1 MSKVFVLDTYEN
13 PLNPVHPGRA
23 RILLSSGKAA
33 VFRRFPF
40 TIILKVETIE
50 PQVEP
55 LRLKLDPGSKTT
67 GIAIVND
74 ASGEVVFAAELSH
87 RGQTIKTSLDDR
99 RAIRR
104 SRRNRHTRYR
114 KPRFDN
120 RKRAKG
126 WLPPSIE
133 SRIYRIPGS
142 GGLVKVYEKGC
153 AVMELCLQPAEPL
166 PDGDV
171 VVMHKLMIEANE
183 QEYLQKAN
191 HFAPGIISLRCQ
203 HL

>member
-1 MSKVFVLDTYEN
+1 MFPTLSLILGVWL
-13 PLNPVHPGRA
+13 L
-23 RILLSSGKAA
+23 ILLLVIYYLSQTRDGRLAGR
-33 VFRRFPF
+33 FRESMSEH
-40 TIILKVETIE
+40 L
-50 PQVEP
+50 
-55 LRLKLDPGSKTT
+55 S
-67 GIAIVND
+67 
-74 ASGEVVFAAELSH
+74 AES
-87 RGQTIKTSLDDR
+87 
-99 RAIRR
+99 
-104 SRRNRHTRYR
+104 
-114 KPRFDN
+114 
-120 RKRAKG
+120 RAKVLLREMLSEG
-126 WLPPSIE
+126 QYQQLIKFGYLEVCSPAYE
-133 SRIYRIPGS
+133 HRIYRIPGS